1 VHTEERS
8 FFKNVDMQSALKSLF
23 GLIMASGPCPVLS
36 RLKPLAHFH
45 LPVASLQETIHRL
58 VGTYLISQYL
68 QQGDGNEADWELEG
82 IEELYREFKVVNMH
96 LMKRIHI
103 ASKEDA
109 SINAIQTFIS
119 IASIVEMGVDDI
131 VGKMVPILKKGL

>member
-1 VHTEERS
+1 
-8 FFKNVDMQSALKSLF
+8 
-23 GLIMASGPCPVLS
+23 
-36 RLKPLAHFH
+36 
-45 LPVASLQETIHRL
+45 
-58 VGTYLISQYL
+58 
-68 QQGDGNEADWELEG
+68 
-82 IEELYREFKVVNMH
+82 MH
-96 LMKRIHI
+96 LMKRIRI